1 MDYKRIH
8 ESIMKTDPKIR
19 LVTICDLNGKIMH
32 SEHRQGVKNLLTPE
46 ESKKS
51 LELAVKAWKTR
62 SELTSKIGKGKYVLA
77 EYERIKRITIGRQ
90 PPSLY
95 NYRNRCRSF
104 CHNQCCLKARLAIGE
119 VKPTYIPLRSIPSHL
134 GTNNE
139 DKQNPEEYLLMQ
151 KKTRKNKMHHRN
163 LDYCKELISVV
174 DQFRHLNDVE
184 EKLRSL
190 ETDA

>member
-8 ESIMKTDPKIR
+8 ESIMKSDPKIR

-77 EYERIKRITIGRQ
+77 EYERIKRITMPLGENHL
-90 PPSLY
+90 LY
-95 NYRNRCRSF
+95 VTTEIDADHSVITNAVSK
-104 CHNQCCLKARLAIGE
+104 LD
-119 VKPTYIPLRSIPSHL
+119 LR
-134 GTNNE
+134 
-139 DKQNPEEYLLMQ
+139 
-151 KKTRKNKMHHRN
+151 
-163 LDYCKELISVV
+163 
-174 DQFRHLNDVE
+174 
-184 EKLRSL
+184 
-190 ETDA
+190 